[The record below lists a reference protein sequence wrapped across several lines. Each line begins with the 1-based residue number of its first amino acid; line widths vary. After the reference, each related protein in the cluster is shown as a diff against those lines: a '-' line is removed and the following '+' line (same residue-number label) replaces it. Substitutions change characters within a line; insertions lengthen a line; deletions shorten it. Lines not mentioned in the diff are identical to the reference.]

1 MFKDDSQKIPTLI
14 ALCKLFLGDVKF
26 EILLISRYFFMVFR
40 MRYPPA
46 HSLPRPFL
54 WKWKVLRW
62 YISHASF
69 IYFWL
74 VIPEFLYFKS
84 FLSSWKYLCRLLLG
98 GLKFWP
104 VMQCKAM
111 HQIFDRFYSILKK
124 RSKLGQKTDFL
135 AFFS

>member
-26 EILLISRYFFMVFR
+26 EIFLISRYFFMVFR

-74 VIPEFLYFKS
+74 VIPEFSYFKS

-98 GLKFWP
+98 GFLDVTPRNVVKMVWNFDQWCNAK
-104 VMQCKAM
+104 QCIKYLTG
-111 HQIFDRFYSILKK
+111 FTLF
-124 RSKLGQKTDFL
+124 
-135 AFFS
+135 

>member
-26 EILLISRYFFMVFR
+26 EIFLISRYFFMVFR

-54 WKWKVLRW
+54 WKWNVLRW

-74 VIPEFLYFKS
+74 VIPEFSYFKS

-98 GLKFWP
+98 GFLDVTPRNVVKMVWNFDQWCNAK
-104 VMQCKAM
+104 QCIKYLTG
-111 HQIFDRFYSILKK
+111 FTLF
-124 RSKLGQKTDFL
+124 
-135 AFFS
+135 